1 VRFLGA
7 NITATPDGFTV
18 DQELY
23 IAEFLAEAG
32 MTDCKPAITALDPG
46 DKVLKLETADLLD
59 MATTTL
65 YGKLLGKVGWITNW
79 TRPDICVA
87 YSLLASHTAAPQ
99 THHMASLKHLLR
111 FLKGTLGYRLHYH
124 RAPGDDDDQLVGYSD
139 ASYLS
144 EPLSKSRTGSL
155 ICATGAAIA
164 WRSKRQSITATS
176 TSEAETIALCQ
187 TVQMAIAARM
197 LYVDIDHQWLTDETI
212 GPTVVHVDNAST
224 IFLVN
229 NVGNVGTASKHTAVK
244 YHYVREQIL
253 ADEITVVYMPGE
265 HLPADA
271 LTKILHRPRQ
281 HALLP
286 LIMGDTHHAMTS
298 AAPSH
303 A

>member
-1 VRFLGA
+1 M
-7 NITATPDGFTV
+7 
-18 DQELY
+18 
-23 IAEFLAEAG
+23 AE
-32 MTDCKPAITALDPG
+32 CKPAITALDPG

-59 MATTTL
+59 AATATL

-79 TRPDICVA
+79 TRPDLCVA

-99 THHMASLKHLLR
+99 THHM
-111 FLKGTLGYRLHYH
+111 
-124 RAPGDDDDQLVGYSD
+124 
-139 ASYLS
+139 
-144 EPLSKSRTGSL
+144 
-155 ICATGAAIA
+155 
-164 WRSKRQSITATS
+164 

-197 LYVDIDHQWLTDETI
+197 LYADIDHQRPTDVTLA
-212 GPTVVHVDNAST
+212 PTVVHVDNAST

-253 ADEITVVYMPGE
+253 ADEITVIYMPGE

-286 LIMGDTHHAMTS
+286 LIMGDTHHSMTS